1 MKKTLGWILTI
12 LGGIM
17 CYVSVIGILSP
28 FFAEGISLGERI
40 AIFVLSA
47 MCAVGSFF
55 VCRTGL
61 RWKKNHPGQS
71 EAVPQGKKRSA
82 GEVSFEDVLDK
93 RWMTSQLPALY
104 LKNKDQSYYD
114 LYVKQLEK
122 IGFSGTDAGK
132 IFDFECNVIR
142 RHGKEFLLQP
152 QFARSWLF
160 DLKEPV
166 FTQFPKTKAELL
178 QETFFT
184 VSELCKL
191 IDEAEWHFWNSHE
204 KAMSDAVWTE
214 ITEWRLRG
222 PGGRFAGE
230 YFSMIEST
238 TGIPG
243 ESIGRLCALQGSY
256 LSAVKWG

>member
-1 MKKTLGWILTI
+1 M
-12 LGGIM
+12 
-17 CYVSVIGILSP
+17 
-28 FFAEGISLGERI
+28 
-40 AIFVLSA
+40 
-47 MCAVGSFF
+47 
-55 VCRTGL
+55 
-61 RWKKNHPGQS
+61 
-71 EAVPQGKKRSA
+71 
-82 GEVSFEDVLDK
+82 
-93 RWMTSQLPALY
+93 
-104 LKNKDQSYYD
+104 
-114 LYVKQLEK
+114 
-122 IGFSGTDAGK
+122 
-132 IFDFECNVIR
+132 FDFECNVIR

-214 ITEWRLRG
+214 IIEWRLRG